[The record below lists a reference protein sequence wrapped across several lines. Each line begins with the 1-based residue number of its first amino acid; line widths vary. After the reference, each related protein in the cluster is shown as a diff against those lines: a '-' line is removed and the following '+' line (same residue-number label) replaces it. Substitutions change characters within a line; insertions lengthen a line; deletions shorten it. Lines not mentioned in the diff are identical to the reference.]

1 MNPSNFFSE
10 LKRRNVYK
18 VAVAYIVG
26 GWALSQGIAQVLP
39 VFDVPNWTI
48 RLVVLLIIMGF
59 PIALIIAWAFEMTPE
74 GIKRTEAA
82 DAAGQR
88 SRGVAWIYV
97 VLIGAALSVGL
108 FFVGRYTAS
117 RTTAESG
124 RPGSLPAKSIAVL
137 PLVNESGDPKDEYFS
152 DGLSEELIAALA
164 QINGLKVI
172 GRSSSFRFKGRKEK
186 PKTIGEE
193 LGVK

>member
-1 MNPSNFFSE
+1 MSDKPSFFSE

-39 VFDVPNWTI
+39 VFDVPNWAI
-48 RLVVLLIIMGF
+48 RLVVLLIIIGF
-59 PIALIIAWAFEMTPE
+59 PIALIIAWAFEVTPE

-88 SRGVAWIYV
+88 SRGGAWIYV

-108 FFVGRYTAS
+108 FFVGRYTAAHATS
-117 RTTAESG
+117 QIREVTKAGTGKVDRGA
-124 RPGSLPAKSIAVL
+124 SI
-137 PLVNESGDPKDEYFS
+137 D
-152 DGLSEELIAALA
+152 
-164 QINGLKVI
+164 Q
-172 GRSSSFRFKGRKEK
+172 RKR
-186 PKTIGEE
+186 
-193 LGVK
+193 